1 VNNSVIGS
9 PKARAA
15 FDRLLGELRPKLH
28 RYCARMTGSVID
40 GEDVVQ
46 EALVKAIEAFLQ
58 AGSITHPEGWL
69 FRIAHNAALDFLRR
83 RARLD
88 ATRSDE
94 DPDMIV
100 DRATV
105 TEDREVA
112 TTSLRTFMRLPLAQR
127 SSVVLMDVLG
137 YSLDEIAGI
146 LDNSIPAIKAA
157 LHRGRAHLREIA
169 QEPDDLPLPVLAES
183 ERLLLA
189 VYVDRFNARDF
200 DAIRTM
206 LADEVRLELV
216 NKLRLNGRSEVENY
230 FGNYARIENWHF
242 VPGLVDRR
250 PAVLVRDPGD
260 PSGRP
265 AYFILLEWTGDRVAN
280 IRDFRF
286 ARYATEGAELFI
298 PS

>member
-1 VNNSVIGS
+1 MNNSVIGS

-46 EALVKAIEAFLQ
+46 EALVKAIEAFPQ